1 VSMLD
6 SAVSMLDEEEGGGG
20 GVYFK
25 GFTSN
30 IGLVK
35 KDGR

>member
-1 VSMLD
+1 
-6 SAVSMLDEEEGGGG
+6 MLDEEEGGGG